1 MTDQMSPP
9 LDVDDIL
16 SKINYLH
23 AMLHVFLYS
32 FNSKIHLQLL
42 DIQDIKTATFITASL
57 LIKTNQKYYYIIGL
71 SIVLPYLQTK
81 SFLKKT
87 TMISRFVKI
96 VSNQC
101 LVFRLFKSITIVKK
115 REEDGE
121 LKLIFIDTRNVLKKK
136 ETSQLEFSGLG

>member
-1 MTDQMSPP
+1 
-9 LDVDDIL
+9 
-16 SKINYLH
+16 
-23 AMLHVFLYS
+23 MLCYMFS

-57 LIKTNQKYYYIIGL
+57 LIKTNQEYYYIIGL

-81 SFLKKT
+81 SFKKKP

-101 LVFRLFKSITIVKK
+101 LVFRLFNSIKIVKK

-121 LKLIFIDTRNVLKKK
+121 LKLIFIDTRNVLK
-136 ETSQLEFSGLG
+136 